1 MMWTWHQIAHDALT
15 LISAIIVVVC
25 LTMLSHRSYKVVQQQ
40 HRFRLRD
47 MFLVLTL
54 IAGLAGL
61 FVGLAHQEQHGIPN
75 MDYWSVYHRESSVKH
90 DK

>member
-1 MMWTWHQIAHDALT
+1 MWTWHQLAHEVLT

-40 HRFRLRD
+40 HRFSLRD

-54 IAGLAGL
+54 IAALAGL
-61 FVGLAHQEQHGIPN
+61 WIGMAHEEHGIPRLN
-75 MDYWSVYHRESSVKH
+75 VSEELRREYTAKH
-90 DK
+90 GE